1 MANVIAGSGCLF
13 RVATRRVRAGV
24 GALLCAV
31 ALAGTAAERFDD
43 IVVSPQVFYQGQ
55 TFHGYVEMRFA
66 VENTSADRPRKVT
79 LATPHQAHSWGGHT
93 LRRVERTVTVS
104 PGATVNVTLWQ
115 PPLTMNGDNQ
125 VDVIV
130 DGRYRGAIPRG
141 GNNQHMQRHAH
152 SGIPGGPR
160 AVLVSRSL
168 NSDDLDKAF
177 RGGVTFKG
185 PTGNYSADQ
194 ATGAPNVSSRSSGM
208 HPQAWSPDRA
218 GPSGPEWLEVDFKP
232 PRLGAKFLRIHKLG
246 WDHVFQNVVLKA
258 ADGTDLVTL
267 PVTNAVNRSFTLS
280 VLSVPLPALTNAVAT
295 VRLNVN
301 ASGAGGQV
309 SVDAVELSDGSTS
322 TFAGDARASS
332 TYATRFT
339 HGGSSSS
346 TYQGPTVLRSELEA
360 SGWSESWL
368 AFTAF
373 DLVVLSRADLAAMN
387 AAQQNALRSYV
398 EAGGGLAVLGQ
409 TELPKGWET
418 GASQRVAPA
427 RNSTLARSYLG
438 FGQVLLL
445 GVGNIVGLERL
456 QVDAL
461 RELARECG
469 QVWQSMPN
477 EGGANSEF
485 PVIEDARI
493 PVRGIVFIMLAFILV
508 VGPVNIFLC
517 ARANNRI
524 AMLWTIPLISFITCA
539 VVFGYSLMSEGITPT
554 TRTEAVTFLD
564 QTAHRATT
572 LARQAFYTPLTPGDG
587 LRYTHDTEVTPL
599 VDVNRYNGGNSREL
613 ELSQSQHL
621 VRGWVTARV
630 PAHFALRKSETRR
643 ERLQVQRLPDGRVT
657 VLNGLGAD
665 IQTLWFR
672 DDKGRLFKGEGL
684 KAGQNVALT
693 AGAVVPVNSLINL
706 AGLYQGSW
714 VAAHEALHGPADS
727 PSAPSNY
734 LRPNSYVAVLAD
746 TPFIETGLAK
756 PGKVRAR
763 QTIIGVLAP
772 EDVK

>member
-1 MANVIAGSGCLF
+1 MAHITAGSGRF
-13 RVATRRVRAGV
+13 QKVTAQVARR
-24 GALLCAV
+24 
-31 ALAGTAAERFDD
+31 LAGLVLPIALVAELALPVHAAERFDD
-43 IVVSPQVFYQGQ
+43 ISVSPQVFFQGQ
-55 TFHGYVEMRFA
+55 TYHGYVEMRFA
-66 VENTSADRPRKVT
+66 VENQSTDRTRKVT
-79 LATPHQAHSWGGHT
+79 LAAPHQAHGWGNN

-115 PPLTMNGDNQ
+115 PPLLLNGDNQ

-185 PTGNYSADQ
+185 PSGYYSAEQ
-194 ATGAPNVSSRSSGM
+194 ATGAPNVPSRSGGM
-208 HPQAWSPDRA
+208 NQYAWSPDRVGA
-218 GPSGPEWLEVDFKP
+218 PSAEWLEVDFKP
-232 PRLGAKFLRIHKLG
+232 PRTGAKLLRIHKLG
-246 WDHVFQNVVLKA
+246 WDQVFKTVVLKA
-258 ADGTDLVTL
+258 ADGTELATVT
-267 PVTNAVNRSFTLS
+267 VTNSVNRSFTLS
-280 VLSVPLPALTNAVAT
+280 VLQVSLPALTNAVAT

-301 ASGAGGQV
+301 ASSAGGQV
-309 SVDAVELSDGSTS
+309 SVDAVELSDGSTGS
-322 TFAGDARASS
+322 FAADARASS
-332 TYATRFT
+332 TYATRASP
-339 HGGSSSS
+339 SSSS
-346 TYQGPTVLRSELEA
+346 TTSQGPTVLRSELEA

-373 DLVVLSRADLAAMN
+373 DLVVLSRTDLAAMT
-387 AAQQNALRSYV
+387 AAQQGALWSYV
-398 EAGGGLAVLGQ
+398 EAGGGLAVLGL
-409 TELPKGWET
+409 TELPKAWQSA
-418 GASQRVAPA
+418 ASRRPTTEQSRSLNSFVA
-427 RNSTLARSYLG
+427 G
-438 FGQVLLL
+438 FGQCLLMD
-445 GVGNIVGLERL
+445 GANITSLSHVQLEGMR
-456 QVDAL
+456 Q
-461 RELARECG
+461 LARECG
-469 QVWQSMPN
+469 QVWQSMPT
-477 EGGANSEF
+477 EGNANNEF

-554 TRTEAVTFLD
+554 TRTEALTILD
-564 QTAHRATT
+564 QVSHRATT

-587 LRYTHDTEVTPL
+587 LRYSHDTEVTPL

-613 ELSQSQHL
+613 ELSQAQHL
-621 VRGWVTARV
+621 VRGWITARV

-643 ERLQVQRLPDGRVT
+643 ERITVQKLPDGRVT
-657 VLNGLGAD
+657 VVNGLGAD
-665 IQTLWFR
+665 IQTLWLR

-684 KAGQNVALT
+684 KAGQNVPLVSDTTIPLSAS
-693 AGAVVPVNSLINL
+693 VNNL

-714 VAAHEALHGPADS
+714 PTAHES
-727 PSAPSNY
+727 ITNAPGNY
-734 LRPNSYVAVLAD
+734 LHPGAYLAVLAEA
-746 TPFIETGLAK
+746 PFIETGLAK
-756 PGKVRAR
+756 PGKARAR

>member
-1 MANVIAGSGCLF
+1 MTVVIAGSEHFWESVG
-13 RVATRRVRAGV
+13 RRVRMLCVGFILAVVMAAG
-24 GALLCAV
+24 
-31 ALAGTAAERFDD
+31 AAERFDD
-43 IVVSPQVFYQGQ
+43 ISISPQVFFQGQ
-55 TFHGYVEMRFA
+55 TFHGYVEMRFQ
-66 VENTSADRPRKVT
+66 VENQSADRTRKVT
-79 LATPHQAHSWGGHT
+79 LATPHSAHGWGNN

-115 PPLTMNGDNQ
+115 PPLMMNGDNQ
-125 VDVIV
+125 VDVSV

-177 RGGVTFKG
+177 RGGSSAKAPVG
-185 PTGNYSADQ
+185 HYSAEQ
-194 ATGAPNVSSRSSGM
+194 AIGAPNVGRAGGM
-208 HPQAWSPDRA
+208 QPQAWSPDRV
-218 GPSGPEWLEVDFKP
+218 GSGGPEWLEVDFKP
-232 PRLGAKFLRIHKLG
+232 ARLGAKQLRIHKLA
-246 WDHVFQNVVLKA
+246 WDQSFKEIVLKS
-258 ADGTDLVTL
+258 ADGTTLATL
-267 PVTNAVNRSFTLS
+267 PVTNAVNRTFTLS
-280 VLSVPLPALTNAVAT
+280 ILTVPLPPLTNAVGT

-301 ASGAGGQV
+301 AASSGGMV

-322 TFAGDARASS
+322 TFAADARASS
-332 TYATRFT
+332 TWATRI
-339 HGGSSSS
+339 SPSSS
-346 TYQGPTVLRSELEA
+346 TAYQGPTVLRSELEA

-373 DLVVLSRADLAAMN
+373 DLIVLSRTDLAAMN

-409 TELPKGWET
+409 TELPKEW
-418 GASQRVAPA
+418 RPA
-427 RNSTLARSYLG
+427 AIPNPSTFRPNGISRHYVG
-438 FGQVLLL
+438 FGQCAVTEGASISALNRTHIDL
-445 GVGNIVGLERL
+445 
-456 QVDAL
+456 L
-461 RELARECG
+461 RELARESG
-469 QVWQSMPN
+469 QVWQAMPT
-477 EGGANSEF
+477 EGNANSEF
-485 PVIEDARI
+485 PVIEDTRI

-508 VGPVNIFLC
+508 VGPLNIFLC

-524 AMLWTIPLISFITCA
+524 AMLWTIPLISFLTCA
-539 VVFGYSLMSEGITPT
+539 IVFGYSLASEGITPT

-564 QTAHRATT
+564 QAAHRATT

-587 LRYTHDTEVTPL
+587 LRYSHDTEVTPL
-599 VDVNRYNGGNSREL
+599 VDVNNYNGGNSREL

-621 VRGWVTARV
+621 TRGWVTARV

-643 ERLQVQRLPDGRVT
+643 ERLQVQRLPDGRVS

-693 AGAVVPVNSLINL
+693 SHSGGTQSTEAPPFKL
-706 AGLYQGSW
+706 AGLYHGSW
-714 VAAHEALHGPADS
+714 VAAHDALVSGPDT
-727 PSAPSNY
+727 Y
-734 LRPNSYVAVLAD
+734 LGTRTYLAVMA
-746 TPFIETGLAK
+746 TAPFIETGLAK
-756 PGKVRAR
+756 PGNARAR

>member
-1 MANVIAGSGCLF
+1 MAHITAGSGWFLN
-13 RVATRRVRAGV
+13 VA
-24 GALLCAV
+24 ALLARR
-31 ALAGTAAERFDD
+31 LAGLALPIALVSGLGLPAPAAERFDD
-43 IVVSPQVFYQGQ
+43 ISVSPQVFFQGQ
-55 TFHGYVEMRFA
+55 TYHGYIEMRFA
-66 VENTSADRPRKVT
+66 VENQSTDRTRKVT
-79 LATPHQAHSWGGHT
+79 LATPHQAHGWGNN

-115 PPLTMNGDNQ
+115 PPLLLNGDNQ

-141 GNNQHMQRHAH
+141 GNNQHMQRSH

-177 RGGVTFKG
+177 RGGVVAKG
-185 PTGNYSADQ
+185 PSGHFSADQ
-194 ATGAPNVSSRSSGM
+194 ATGAPNISARSAGM
-208 HPQAWSPDRA
+208 QALAWTPDNFGRN
-218 GPSGPEWLEVDFKP
+218 GPEWLELDYKP
-232 PRLGAKFLRIHKLG
+232 ARTGVKFLRIHKLG
-246 WDHVFQNVVLKA
+246 WDQAFKSVVLKA
-258 ADGTDLVTL
+258 EDSTELATVA
-267 PVTNAVNRSFTLS
+267 VTNHVNRTISSS
-280 VLSVPLPALTNAVAT
+280 VLQVPLPPLTNAIAT

-301 ASGAGGQV
+301 ASGAGNQV
-309 SVDAVELSDGSTS
+309 GVDAVELSDGSTS
-322 TFAGDARASS
+322 TYATDARASS
-332 TYATRFT
+332 TWATRVS
-339 HGGSSSS
+339 HSSSS
-346 TYQGPTVLRSELEA
+346 TTYQGPTVLRSELEA

-368 AFTAF
+368 AFTPF
-373 DLVVLSRADLAAMN
+373 DLVVMSRTDLAAMT
-387 AAQQNALRSYV
+387 AAQQSALWSYV
-398 EAGGGLAVLGQ
+398 EAGGGLAVLGL
-409 TELPKGWET
+409 TELPKAWQSAVGRT
-418 GASQRVAPA
+418 INNA
-427 RNSTLARSYLG
+427 RIGKSYAG
-438 FGQVLLL
+438 FGQCLL
-445 GVGNIVGLERL
+445 VNAASITGLDRI

-461 RELARECG
+461 RDLARECG

-477 EGGANSEF
+477 EGNANSEF

-508 VGPVNIFLC
+508 VGPLNIFFC

-524 AMLWTIPLISFITCA
+524 AMLWTIPLISFVTCA

-554 TRTEAVTFLD
+554 TRTEALTILD
-564 QTAHRATT
+564 QVSHRATT

-587 LRYTHDTEVTPL
+587 LRYSHDTEVTPL

-621 VRGWVTARV
+621 IRGWITARV

-665 IQTLWFR
+665 IQTLWLR

-684 KAGQNVALT
+684 KAGQNVPLQT
-693 AGAVVPVNSLINL
+693 EKGEPFGATTLLS
-706 AGLYQGSW
+706 ALYQGSW
-714 VAAHEALHGPADS
+714 VAAHDALMNNTAGQVR
-727 PSAPSNY
+727 SNTY
-734 LRPNSYVAVLAD
+734 LAVLAEA
-746 TPFIETGLAK
+746 PFIETGLAK
-756 PGKVRAR
+756 PGKARAR